1 MSKKNNS
8 KQQEF
13 RRFIDYTLIGADVNL
28 VKNFKK
34 FAGNFNNGDILL
46 NHMMQ
51 GAPSAF
57 QYVGGI
63 EVNYD
68 MMRKF
73 INSTININLIEQLH
87 QYGSFKNVLHQR
99 LLFKS
104 IGYHYNDASG
114 FISLID
120 NKHDYD
126 YISNA
131 YGKSYA
137 LKTLI
142 DNANNS
148 NNLFFNRPRNEM
160 IAFIVDNDVLN
171 HISNAHVTLNSIQ
184 ELRNT
189 WPYNDKDYPMFINT
203 LMSSYDNMYCY
214 DVITEVLKTLNGENS
229 TYYANKILAFNIVTN
244 DYDKPLEFIMEQ
256 AKIKAYLLNSDTL

>member
-8 KQQEF
+8 NQQEF
-13 RRFIDYTLIGADVNL
+13 RRFIDYALIGADVNL
-28 VKNFKK
+28 IKNFKK
-34 FAGNFNNGDILL
+34 FAGDFNSGDMLL

-63 EVNYD
+63 EVNYN

-73 INSTININLIEQLH
+73 VNSTVNIKLLKQFH

-99 LLFKS
+99 LLFMS
-104 IGYHYNDASG
+104 IEHDDNDVSG

-126 YISNA
+126 YISKA
-131 YGKSYA
+131 YKKSYA

-160 IAFIVDNDVLN
+160 IAYIVDNDVLN
-171 HISNAHVTLNSIQ
+171 HISNAHVTLNGIE

-189 WPYNDKDYPMFINT
+189 WPYNDEDYPMFIST

-214 DVITEVLKTLNGENS
+214 DVIVEVLKTLNGEND
-229 TYYANKILAFNIVTN
+229 TYCANKILAFNIVTN
-244 DYDKPLEFIMEQ
+244 DYDKPLEFLMEQ